1 MGVSGFIGIVR
12 NRLASRK
19 PLAGCLAGLACLL
32 ALGFGSAAR
41 AQPSADAIYGV
52 TALDVAAGSVAQGV
66 ALLKQYRDAARKQA
80 GNQGIE
86 LLQEAGWPNRFAIYE
101 TWTDQSAYDLNE
113 KAAHTVELRDKLK
126 PIAGAS
132 FDRRDYHVISVGPAK
147 PAAARRGLHA
157 GASRRLS
164 ARAGAD
170 ARGRQAGRRGGA
182 QGRRQSALRRHAIGQ
197 GAA

>member
-1 MGVSGFIGIVR
+1 MGGVAMGISGFIGIVR

-32 ALGFGSAAR
+32 ALGLGSAR
-41 AQPSADAIYGV
+41 AEPGADAIYGV
-52 TALDVAAGSVAQGV
+52 TAFDVAAGSVAQSV
-66 ALLKQYRDAARKQA
+66 ALLKQYRDAVRKQA
-80 GNQGIE
+80 GNQGVD

-113 KAAHTVELRDKLK
+113 KAAHTAELRDKLK

-147 PAAARRGLHA
+147 PGAAGAIYMQVHLDVFPPGLVPTLAAVKQVAEAARK
-157 GASRRLS
+157 
-164 ARAGAD
+164 
-170 ARGRQAGRRGGA
+170 
-182 QGRRQSALRRHAIGQ
+182 
-197 GAA
+197 